1 MKFPAMSEWAAT
13 AAFVAISAVQSVT
26 ATDCGTSNSSGM
38 THRICRQGETCCGA
52 ACCPASGHFYT
63 HWYFWLAVSMFLALV
78 LVFVVSACCHY
89 RRERKYNRY
98 YQRGQNKPELQAEG
112 AYINYHM
119 TLSDTVTLPLYE
131 ELEASGAL
139 ARDTVVQVPPP
150 PYCDS
155 NSSSSDPCCTG
166 TSLPPSYSQAIL
178 MKQT

>member
-13 AAFVAISAVQSVT
+13 VAFVAISAVQSVT

-38 THRICRQGETCCGA
+38 THRISCRQGETCCGA
-52 ACCPASGHFYT
+52 ACCPATGHFYT
-63 HWYFWLAVSMFLALV
+63 HWYFWLAVSMLLALV

-98 YQRGQNKPELQAEG
+98 YQRGQNKPELHAEG
-112 AYINYHM
+112 AYINYH
-119 TLSDTVTLPLYE
+119 SDTVTLPLYE

-139 ARDTVVQVPPP
+139 ARVTVVQVPPPP

-166 TSLPPSYSQAIL
+166 TSLPPSYSQAFL
-178 MKQT
+178 MEQT